1 MPLPVKFFTVLT
13 GGIFL
18 MGLKPHQVEVL
29 LPAPDDALEVLQANP
44 DGEANSA
51 GEANSDAEANPD
63 AEANSAGEAN
73 SDVEANSAGVPKNKA
88 LLEQPVEII
97 VNSEGSYEVSGKK
110 LTGPELAE
118 MLKPM
123 AAANPKTPIK
133 IKADAST
140 PHQMVRSAMK
150 LCREAGITQLSFSS
164 KPAAP

>member
-1 MPLPVKFFTVLT
+1 
-13 GGIFL
+13 

-44 DGEANSA
+44 DGEAN
-51 GEANSDAEANPD
+51 PD
-63 AEANSAGEAN
+63 A
-73 SDVEANSAGVPKNKA
+73 EANSAGVPKNKA
-88 LLEQPVEII
+88 LLAQPVEII

>member
-1 MPLPVKFFTVLT
+1 MASLSFSLFALFFLFMPLPVKFFTVLT

-44 DGEANSA
+44 DGEAN
-51 GEANSDAEANPD
+51 PD
-63 AEANSAGEAN
+63 AEANS
-73 SDVEANSAGVPKNKA
+73 DVAANSAGVPKNKA
-88 LLEQPVEII
+88 LLAQPVEII

-110 LTGPELAE
+110 RTGPELAE

-123 AAANPKTPIK
+123 AAANPKPPIK

>member
-1 MPLPVKFFTVLT
+1 MASLSFSLFALFFLFMPLPVKFFTVLT

-44 DGEANSA
+44 DGEAN
-51 GEANSDAEANPD
+51 PD
-63 AEANSAGEAN
+63 A
-73 SDVEANSAGVPKNKA
+73 EANSAGVPKNKA
-88 LLEQPVEII
+88 LLAQPVEII

>member
-1 MPLPVKFFTVLT
+1 MASLSFSLFALFFLFMPLPVKFFTVLT

-44 DGEANSA
+44 A
-51 GEANSDAEANPD
+51 GEANPD
-63 AEANSAGEAN
+63 A
-73 SDVEANSAGVPKNKA
+73 EANSAGVPKNKA
-88 LLEQPVEII
+88 LLAQPVEII

>member
-1 MPLPVKFFTVLT
+1 MASLSFSLFALFFLFMPLPVKFFTVLT

-44 DGEANSA
+44 DGEAN
-51 GEANSDAEANPD
+51 P
-63 AEANSAGEAN
+63 
-73 SDVEANSAGVPKNKA
+73 DVEANSAGVPKNKA
-88 LLEQPVEII
+88 LLAQPVEII